1 MLAWNTPGYPRAQGS
16 GSYAFLVLRH
26 RDRHGRRPTEP
37 LRWDWPEL
45 ISQAHNSILRSVIKR
60 APELEAQIRGI
71 GFELIDL
78 PNLTELELGNQLSL
92 TNAAM
97 TQTGI
102 KVAIFRRPIEVR
114 ASSNKGRV
122 SLLRFAIAESLAELL
137 NVDIEVFNEN

>member
-1 MLAWNTPGYPRAQGS
+1 M
-16 GSYAFLVLRH
+16 
-26 RDRHGRRPTEP
+26 
-37 LRWDWPEL
+37 
-45 ISQAHNSILRSVIKR
+45 IKR

-97 TQTGI
+97 TPTGI
-102 KVAIFRRPIEVR
+102 QVAIFRRPIEVR